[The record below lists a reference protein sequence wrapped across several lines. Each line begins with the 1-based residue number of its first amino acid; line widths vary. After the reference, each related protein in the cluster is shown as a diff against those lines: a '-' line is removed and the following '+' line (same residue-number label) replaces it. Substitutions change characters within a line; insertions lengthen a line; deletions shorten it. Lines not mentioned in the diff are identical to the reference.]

1 MKIFFYICTVA
12 TKQQQNKINIM
23 NTLTKKFSDLSIGT
37 IVFYNDMSN
46 SNLEAI
52 ILDSYTNEFGN
63 WTNIMNVE
71 SRTIEPICAK
81 TELGL
86 RWTEKE
92 LYI

>member
-1 MKIFFYICTVA
+1 MKCCNEA
-12 TKQQQNKINIM
+12 AKTKQNKM
-23 NTLTKKFSDLSIGT
+23 QTLTKTFSELSIGT

-46 SNLEAI
+46 INLEAI
-52 ILDSYTNEFGN
+52 ILDSYKDQFGI
-63 WTNIMNVE
+63 WVNIMNVE